1 MTNPNDKR
9 PSDDPD
15 SDKMHA
21 DQRPNRSPDENYEG
35 EGKPGS
41 GSRQAPGSGRPD
53 EDEDEFE
60 DRDDLSDGSEA
71 EEL

>member
-15 SDKMHA
+15 SDEMYG
-21 DQRPNRSPDENYEG
+21 QRPSRSPDENYEG

-41 GSRQAPGSGRPD
+41 GRPD
-53 EDEDEFE
+53 EQDEDS
-60 DRDDLSDGSEA
+60 DDLSDGSDT